1 MASSKSIIGVIIVI
15 AVIAIIAFGYISAN
29 SHITKVDILSN
40 STLKNGDSVVIQL
53 NDKYGNVYPQEN
65 IDVKI
70 LDDSGWANKYSVTT
84 DSNGKASIKLTAFD
98 NGNYTIHTNYNGTLF
113 NKEYHGIN
121 SLKIDDG
128 Y

>member
-1 MASSKSIIGVIIVI
+1 MASSKSIISVIIVI

-53 NDKYGNVYPQEN
+53 NDKYGNVYPKEN

-84 DSNGKASIKLTAFD
+84 YSNGKASIKLTAFD

>member
-1 MASSKSIIGVIIVI
+1 MASSKSIISIIIVVAI
-15 AVIAIIAFGYISAN
+15 IAIIAFGYISAN

-53 NDKYGNVYPQEN
+53 NDKYGNVYPKEN

-84 DSNGKASIKLTAFD
+84 DSNGKAYIKLTALD

>member
-53 NDKYGNVYPQEN
+53 NDKYGNVYPKEN

>member
-1 MASSKSIIGVIIVI
+1 MASSKSIISIIIVVAI
-15 AVIAIIAFGYISAN
+15 IAIIAFGYISAN

-53 NDKYGNVYPQEN
+53 NDKYGNVYPKEN

-84 DSNGKASIKLTAFD
+84 DSNGKASIKLTALD

>member
-53 NDKYGNVYPQEN
+53 NDKYGNVYPKEN

-70 LDDSGWANKYSVTT
+70 LDDSGWANQYSVTT

>member
-1 MASSKSIIGVIIVI
+1 MASSKSIISVIIVI

-53 NDKYGNVYPQEN
+53 NDKYGNVYPKEN

-84 DSNGKASIKLTAFD
+84 DSNGKASIKLTALD